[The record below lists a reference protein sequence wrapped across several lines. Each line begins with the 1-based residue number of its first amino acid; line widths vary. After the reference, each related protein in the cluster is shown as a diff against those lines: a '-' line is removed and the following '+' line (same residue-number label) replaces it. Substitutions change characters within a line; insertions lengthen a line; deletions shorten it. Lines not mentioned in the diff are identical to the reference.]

1 MDGTRINC
9 IEKRDKKEKENK
21 KINLMEKIYA
31 IR

>member
-1 MDGTRINC
+1 MDGTRING